1 MLSNAFISETILTLM
16 LHCLNS
22 SLLILIGFTRAPLNM
37 SAFLNWLN
45 RQMTLLMFCSLIKV
59 QELVSNIVVY
69 RYRITKVGLMASV
82 TVQFPL
88 SEWLKVVLELECNYF
103 SATQI

>member
-1 MLSNAFISETILTLM
+1 
-16 LHCLNS
+16 
-22 SLLILIGFTRAPLNM
+22 M

-59 QELVSNIVVY
+59 QELVHDIVVS
-69 RYRITKVGLMASV
+69 RITKVGLMASV

>member
-37 SAFLNWLN
+37 SAFSNWLN
-45 RQMTLLMFCSLIKV
+45 RQMTLLMLCSLVKV
-59 QELVSNIVVY
+59 QELVYDIAVS
-69 RYRITKVGLMASV
+69 RITRVDLMAPV
-82 TVQFPL
+82 TVLFPL
-88 SEWLKVVLELECNYF
+88 FRMIQSCIT
-103 SATQI
+103 A